1 MELCPAQMQVNS
13 KGYQASMLQAKFW
26 PHAMPLEQKMMRHCF
41 IMYQFFFQGYQQEIQ
56 PNVEKAEN
64 NLTSVLGITRY
75 ENQTFSLVSRE
86 I

>member
-1 MELCPAQMQVNS
+1 
-13 KGYQASMLQAKFW
+13 
-26 PHAMPLEQKMMRHCF
+26 
-41 IMYQFFFQGYQQEIQ
+41 MYQFFFQGNQQEIQ
-56 PNVEKAEN
+56 PNVEKTEN